1 MTKQTK
7 PYVFTSCNLPKPDNY
22 KQLDLWCKVEFAD
35 GSVWDENWFKRIE
48 KYNEKKHL
56 WVSTNKFENSFMYG
70 PDEMPA
76 TRIKAAF
83 KEWLQ
88 ECHDRMQTN
97 PVKIT
102 WYFA

>member
-7 PYVFTSCNLPKPDNY
+7 PYIFTSRNLPKPDNY
-22 KQLDLWCKVEFAD
+22 KELDLWCKVVFDD
-35 GSVWDENWFKRIE
+35 GSVWDDCFKRIE
-48 KYNEKKHL
+48 KYDEKKNM
-56 WVSTNKFENSFMYG
+56 WVSTNKFENSFMTG
-70 PDEMPA
+70 PDEMTA

-88 ECHDRMQTN
+88 ECHDRMQTTA
-97 PVKIT
+97 VKIT

>member
-7 PYVFTSCNLPKPDNY
+7 PYIFTSRNLPKPDNY
-22 KQLDLWCKVEFAD
+22 KELDLFCTVVFAD
-35 GSVWDENWFKRIE
+35 GCYDIWFKRIE
-48 KYNEKKHL
+48 KYDEKKNM
-56 WVSTNKFENSFMYG
+56 WVSTNKFENGFMAG

-88 ECHDRMQTN
+88 DCHDRMQTT